1 MEFFELVE
9 RRHSVRSF
17 TGEPVEQA
25 AITRILKAA
34 LSAPSA
40 KNTRSSSFMVVEEP
54 ELIGRI
60 ARMRDYGSA
69 FVEKAPLV
77 ILVMGDQV
85 RSDLWDF
92 HFDVGIIHFHTPPY
106 RLPMYSSLRRHW
118 NWAVVGY
125 MSPDGRNAE
134 RSPAAP
140 PQRIICVRSCRYRRA
155 GVFCVQWR

>member
-54 ELIGRI
+54 ELIGRP
-60 ARMRDYGSA
+60 ALHS
-69 FVEKAPLV
+69 
-77 ILVMGDQV
+77 
-85 RSDLWDF
+85 
-92 HFDVGIIHFHTPPY
+92 Y
-106 RLPMYSSLRRHW
+106 RLEFVHPLRGEKLCIKAELPQDMQKLLSRH
-118 NWAVVGY
+118 
-125 MSPDGRNAE
+125 
-134 RSPAAP
+134 
-140 PQRIICVRSCRYRRA
+140 
-155 GVFCVQWR
+155 

>member
-77 ILVMGDQV
+77 ILVMGDQL
-85 RSDLWDF
+85 RSDLWEVNAAISATYVQLAAQALELGSCWV
-92 HFDVGIIHFHTPPY
+92 HVAGRP
-106 RLPMYSSLRRHW
+106 RRREEP
-118 NWAVVGY
+118 G
-125 MSPDGRNAE
+125 G
-134 RSPAAP
+134 PAAEDYL
-140 PQRIICVRSCRYRRA
+140 RSFLP
-155 GVFCVQWR
+155 VPDP

>member
-85 RSDLWDF
+85 RSDLWEVNAAISATYVQLAAQALELGSCWV
-92 HFDVGIIHFHTPPY
+92 HVAGRPQ
-106 RLPMYSSLRRHW
+106 RREEP
-118 NWAVVGY
+118 G
-125 MSPDGRNAE
+125 G
-134 RSPAAP
+134 PAAEDYL
-140 PQRIICVRSCRYRRA
+140 RSFLPVPEA

>member
-77 ILVMGDQV
+77 ILVMGDQL
-85 RSDLWDF
+85 R
-92 HFDVGIIHFHTPPY
+92 PPY

-125 MSPDGRNAE
+125 MSPDGRAAE

-155 GVFCVQWR
+155 GVFCVRWR

>member
-85 RSDLWDF
+85 RSDLWEVNAAISATYVQLAAQALELGSCWV
-92 HFDVGIIHFHTPPY
+92 HVAGRPQ
-106 RLPMYSSLRRHW
+106 RREEP
-118 NWAVVGY
+118 G
-125 MSPDGRNAE
+125 G
-134 RSPAAP
+134 P

>member
-17 TGEPVEQA
+17 TGEPVE
-25 AITRILKAA
+25 LKAA

-77 ILVMGDQV
+77 ILVMGD
-85 RSDLWDF
+85 
-92 HFDVGIIHFHTPPY
+92 
-106 RLPMYSSLRRHW
+106 
-118 NWAVVGY
+118 
-125 MSPDGRNAE
+125 
-134 RSPAAP
+134 
-140 PQRIICVRSCRYRRA
+140 
-155 GVFCVQWR
+155 

>member
-77 ILVMGDQV
+77 ILVMGDQL
-85 RSDLWDF
+85 RSDLWEVNAAISATYVQLAAQALELGSCWV
-92 HFDVGIIHFHTPPY
+92 HVAGRPQ
-106 RLPMYSSLRRHW
+106 RREEP
-118 NWAVVGY
+118 G
-125 MSPDGRNAE
+125 G
-134 RSPAAP
+134 PAAEDYLRSFLP
-140 PQRIICVRSCRYRRA
+140 VPEGRRIL
-155 GVFCVQWR
+155 